1 MHCIGWKALPL
12 MGIQECNH
20 PLLIYHC
27 KSRPYIVSETND
39 LDSKVMFLGKRL
51 TEYRDRQ
58 FLLKYFSSSVLSELD
73 INYKKSW
80 GSKDMSWTS
89 DVCDSSLNVLMR
101 NHLQAKFQ
109 VINIKDYENLKFRV
123 KSRLLRYNL
132 DLNFDWALFKLTI
145 VLHR

>member
-1 MHCIGWKALPL
+1 M
-12 MGIQECNH
+12 
-20 PLLIYHC
+20 
-27 KSRPYIVSETND
+27 
-39 LDSKVMFLGKRL
+39 

-80 GSKDMSWTS
+80 GSKVMSWIL

-132 DLNFDWALFKLTI
+132 NKNFDWALFKLTI